1 LDNSKPASVTRQVLA
16 RIASLLD
23 SAAGL
28 WQFTV
33 MDADER
39 EIYQFLKSWGNQFL
53 APREICRRA
62 GGRKRFHDEPEWAK
76 PVLLRMV
83 ERGILESNATGHY
96 RIKPIRKKKEQD
108 KRGVSPDIAKIL
120 KEGGVEVEAEATD
133 EEDVIGPDEYYDE
146 L

>member
-1 LDNSKPASVTRQVLA
+1 
-16 RIASLLD
+16 
-23 SAAGL
+23 
-28 WQFTV
+28 

-39 EIYQFLKSWGNQFL
+39 EIYQFLKSWGSEYI

-76 PVLLRMV
+76 PILLRMA

-96 RIKPIRKKKEQD
+96 RIKPIRKKKEQE
-108 KRGVSPDIAKIL
+108 KRWVSPEIAKIL
-120 KEGGVEVEAEATD
+120 KEGGVEVETTG
-133 EEDVIGPDEYYDE
+133 EENGLGPDEYYDQ